1 MCSGEANRLA
11 VGFNSTIAPRCITAM
26 RSQIW
31 AAVWCVALL
40 LLGKRLLSL
49 LARERVRRSVLEY
62 RAITFHGIQH
72 RLDMLRVAA
81 SSGLNV
87 QTIVSG
93 NGMGL
98 AKLEK
103 PQGRL
108 LKVFL
113 GTAVAELL
121 SRLFEEMGHV
131 VGLF

>member
-1 MCSGEANRLA
+1 ADLGR
-11 VGFNSTIAPRCITAM
+11 G
-26 RSQIW
+26 
-31 AAVWCVALL
+31 WCLALL
-40 LLGKRLLSL
+40 LLGNRLLSL
-49 LARERVRRSVLEY
+49 LASERVRKSVLEH

-131 VGLF
+131 VGLFSRTSCSKVHAPSELHHCEAP